1 LRADGGQRPAHHGS
15 HRRAVADAD
24 GFCRDRRLRRGLL
37 RWPKSVLRRRCT
49 GRHGRVLRHRPGSGV
64 GGAEIPGCGIRH
76 LLPDPPR
83 PDQHVPARS
92 TMASNRRASTRNVRR
107 RPAQES
113 QRFRRLRSDHRCGA
127 PPCAEPS
134 PFVMGSQHEGGRGRP
149 LRDPPP
155 LRGQPDPDGG
165 RRLRVLRRGGR
176 LGRRRLRPD
185 RLVVHAAAV
194 HSPRL
199 DHGAPHRLY
208 RGPSEP
214 VGAGHRRH
222 HLRLRA
228 RRGVAVR
235 FGASQRLSPDRRKP
249 AGSAAGDLCAQ
260 WVVFHRV
267 GGQRGADLAS
277 RQESWFPRASPPA
290 VARVSGTRGGRSMS
304 RGWGSVIGAGV
315 VLLWSAA
322 PTIPARAEGGISLY
336 DARAVGAVIDF
347 NFFAP
352 QAVFPF
358 PFQGGVLESTSV
370 ATSSPR
376 GFGFA
381 GMAPVPAATSIGIL
395 VPQKDPFTGGDVPPE
410 VQEAFKSI
418 DYTQLP
424 NGCQALFPP
433 VKEGYDEVNCGG
445 PNQDNPALAFTY
457 AGFNGYSRASGNLDD
472 PMATRTLSRSR
483 ADDIGLPSLQATIR
497 QAWTE
502 AVTRVNEHGLPQ
514 AESFAYLDSIK
525 LAGSL
530 VKINGISSHTI
541 VATDGTPA
549 GTAAATFL
557 TVREASVAGI
567 PVVIGPDGISVDKNQ
582 VPQTSL

>member
-1 LRADGGQRPAHHGS
+1 
-15 HRRAVADAD
+15 
-24 GFCRDRRLRRGLL
+24 
-37 RWPKSVLRRRCT
+37 
-49 GRHGRVLRHRPGSGV
+49 
-64 GGAEIPGCGIRH
+64 
-76 LLPDPPR
+76 
-83 PDQHVPARS
+83 
-92 TMASNRRASTRNVRR
+92 
-107 RPAQES
+107 
-113 QRFRRLRSDHRCGA
+113 
-127 PPCAEPS
+127 
-134 PFVMGSQHEGGRGRP
+134 
-149 LRDPPP
+149 
-155 LRGQPDPDGG
+155 
-165 RRLRVLRRGGR
+165 
-176 LGRRRLRPD
+176 
-185 RLVVHAAAV
+185 
-194 HSPRL
+194 
-199 DHGAPHRLY
+199 
-208 RGPSEP
+208 
-214 VGAGHRRH
+214 
-222 HLRLRA
+222 
-228 RRGVAVR
+228 
-235 FGASQRLSPDRRKP
+235 
-249 AGSAAGDLCAQ
+249 
-260 WVVFHRV
+260 
-267 GGQRGADLAS
+267 
-277 RQESWFPRASPPA
+277 
-290 VARVSGTRGGRSMS
+290 MS

-582 VPQTSL
+582 VPQTSLKPLSDQVAAALAGARGLSVRLVGAPAPHVQGNEVIAESSSLEISYASEAPTPMQVAYRVGFTKGVVNAVPAVASPDVDRGTALPAVPTSQPPAQPAEPESSTDRGSAAPAASDVADTGGTAVDAAVGSSADAGAANLGSGVAPSSARADGLAQPADGATTSLAASSRNSLGDLRRLAPAVGLETLPSRGLRRVYSGMMLLGLGVAVLARLPRQSWLHPRRVAAG